1 MLRVSDVEMAFGGVR
16 ALSDVNFTIEA
27 GSVAAIIGPNGAG
40 KTTLFNVVS
49 GLYVPLR
56 GSITW
61 NGDELVGLP
70 PHRLAEK
77 GVARTFQNPQLL
89 DGTTALQTVQIGCHI
104 SAHRSLLGALL
115 RYASFRR
122 SEEALRQRSL
132 ELLEFVGLG
141 AFAQAP
147 ASSLSYGLLKRLD
160 IARALGCQP
169 RLLMMDEPAAGLNVA
184 ETQELKALI
193 QKVASSGVTV
203 VLVEHDMKLVMELSE
218 HIVVLNHGQVLTQG
232 TPSEVRANPQVLAA
246 YLGSDALEE
255 S

>member
-1 MLRVSDVEMAFGGVR
+1 MLRVSDVEMKFGGVK
-16 ALSDVNFTIEA
+16 ALSDVSFTIEA
-27 GSVAAIIGPNGAG
+27 GSIAAIIGPNGAG

-49 GLYVPLR
+49 GLYVPSR

-61 NGDELVGLP
+61 DGAELIGLP

-77 GVARTFQNPQLL
+77 GIARTFQNPQLL
-89 DGTTALQTVQIGCHI
+89 EGATALQTVQIGCHI

-115 RYASFRR
+115 RYAPFRR
-122 SEEALRQRSL
+122 SEVALRQRSL

-147 ASSLSYGLLKRLD
+147 ASSLSYGQVKRLD

-169 RLLMMDEPAAGLNVA
+169 RLLIMDEPAAGLNGA
-184 ETQELKALI
+184 ETQELKTLI
-193 QKVASSGVTV
+193 QKVAASGITV

-218 HIVVLNHGQVLTQG
+218 HIVVLNYGQVLTQG
-232 TPSEVRANPQVLAA
+232 KPAEVRANPQVLAA

-255 S
+255 A